1 MSLAQIL
8 LCIFFCKTQ
17 SLFLLGFSSSPGNIT
32 ANNKKSTSKKVP
44 TSLSEI
50 TIKNV
55 YRNII
60 IPPLCQCGLF
70 IQNMCLKIQLSLKM
84 WFLSPFINVWSF
96 FFSDAEVSYWS
107 PHRNMFANA
116 RKFAKSERLLPVFD
130 WGFFSEAV
138 MYVWSFLLLFLVSET
153 FC

>member
-1 MSLAQIL
+1 MNRNLMCGSFWLMW
-8 LCIFFCKTQ
+8 CHSHKFFYVYNFFCKTQ

-32 ANNKKSTSKKVP
+32 ASNKKSTSKKVP

-50 TIKNV
+50 TIKYL

-70 IQNMCLKIQLSLKM
+70 IQNMCQKIQLCLKM

-96 FFSDAEVSYWS
+96 FFSDSVVSYWS
-107 PHRNMFANA
+107 PHRNMFA
-116 RKFAKSERLLPVFD
+116 RKFVKSERFLPVFD
-130 WGFFSEAV
+130 RGFFSETV
-138 MYVWSFLLLFLVSET
+138 IYV
-153 FC
+153 